1 MSRELEF
8 ESSVARGARG
18 AHARRVQEWL
28 TLHGAGVVVDGA
40 FGPATEAAV
49 QAFQRRRSLAPSGK
63 VDRATFEALVAPMRR
78 ATAPAGAPAATLG
91 RAVVATAR
99 RHLAERP
106 RETGGANRGPWVR
119 LYMDGN
125 EGRDWPW
132 CAGFATWVVRQA
144 ATEAGVAAP
153 VGRTYSCDEL
163 ADIARRQDCFCRG
176 TRSAR
181 ADVGAGSL
189 FLSRKREGDWTHV
202 GIVVRTTPEWFE
214 TIEGNTND
222 DGSREGHEV
231 VRRTRGWEGK
241 DFVLVA

>member
-1 MSRELEF
+1 M
-8 ESSVARGARG
+8 
-18 AHARRVQEWL
+18 QEWL

-49 QAFQRRRSLAPSGK
+49 RAFQRRRSLAPSG
-63 VDRATFEALVAPMRR
+63 VVNRATFEALVAPMRR
-78 ATAPAGAPAATLG
+78 ATLPAGAPAATLG

-99 RHLAERP
+99 RHLAEHP

-125 EGRDWPW
+125 EGKDWPW
-132 CAGFATWVVRQA
+132 CAGFATWVLRQA
-144 ATEAGVAAP
+144 AQEAGVPAP

-163 ADIARRQDCFCRG
+163 AAFAEDGNCFCRG
-176 TRSAR
+176 TRTAR
-181 ADVGAGSL
+181 ADVGPGSL
-189 FLSRKREGDWTHV
+189 FLSRERAGDWTHV
-202 GIVVRTTPEWFE
+202 GIVLRTTPEWFE

-231 VRRTRGWEGK
+231 VKRTRGWEGK
-241 DFVLVA
+241 DFVLVN